1 MISGGNSSQL
11 RDIRLWKELVQ
22 GNDQALGQ
30 LMHCYFK
37 ALLNYGFKFVKDDAL
52 VKDCIQEIFIDLWN
66 SRERVAEPAHVKAY
80 LLVSLR
86 RKITRNRRPVHLAD
100 APFNAIDD
108 DYAFSIE
115 FSPEWWMIREETLAR
130 KAQKISEMLDALPA
144 RQREVIYLKYY
155 QELSREEISAMLNI
169 TPQTVSNLL
178 QMAYGQLRKRF
189 SPSAI
194 STLLALLFV

>member
-11 RDIRLWKELVQ
+11 RDVRLWKELVQ

-37 ALLNYGFKFVKDDAL
+37 ALLHYGFKFVKDDAL
-52 VKDCIQEIFIDLWN
+52 VKDCIQEVFIDLWN

-86 RKITRNRRPVHLAD
+86 RKITRSRRSVHIAD
-100 APFNAIDD
+100 GQFNAIDD
-108 DYAFSIE
+108 DYVFSIE
-115 FSPEWWMIREETLAR
+115 FSPEWRMIREETLAR

-194 STLLALLFV
+194 SSLLALLFI

>member
-1 MISGGNSSQL
+1 MTSGGNSPQS

-30 LMHCYFK
+30 LMHFHFK
-37 ALLNYGFKFVKDDAL
+37 ALLNYGFKFLKDDAF
-52 VKDCIQEIFIDLWN
+52 VKDCIQEVFIDLWH

-86 RKITRNRRPVHLAD
+86 RKITRNRRSMRPTEGLLA
-100 APFNAIDD
+100 PLSD

-115 FSPEWWMIREETLAR
+115 FSPEWWLIQEETLTR
-130 KAQKISEMLDALPA
+130 KAQMISEMLDALPA

-194 STLLALLFV
+194 SSLFVLLFS

>member
-1 MISGGNSSQL
+1 MTSGGNSFQS
-11 RDIRLWKELVQ
+11 RDIRLWKELVE

-30 LMHCYFK
+30 LMHLHFK
-37 ALLNYGFKFVKDDAL
+37 ALLNYGFKFVKDEAF
-52 VKDCIQEIFIDLWN
+52 VKDCIQEVFIDLWH
-66 SRERVAEPAHVKAY
+66 SRERVAGPAHVKAY

-86 RKITRNRRPVHLAD
+86 RKIVRNRRSMRLAD
-100 APFNAIDD
+100 DPLSD

-115 FSPEWWMIREETLAR
+115 FSPEWWVIRDETLAR
-130 KAQKISEMLDALPA
+130 KAQMVSEMLDALPV

-189 SPSAI
+189 SASAI
-194 STLLALLFV
+194 SAILTLLFV

>member
-1 MISGGNSSQL
+1 MTSGGNSFQS

-22 GNDQALGQ
+22 SSDQALGQ
-30 LMHCYFK
+30 LMHLHFK
-37 ALLNYGFKFVKDDAL
+37 ALLNYGFKFVKDEAF
-52 VKDCIQEIFIDLWN
+52 VKDCIQEVFIDLWH
-66 SRERVAEPAHVKAY
+66 SRDRVAEPSHVKAY

-86 RKITRNRRPVHLAD
+86 RKIIRNRRSMRMAEDSLTPLS
-100 APFNAIDD
+100 D

-115 FSPEWWMIREETLAR
+115 FSPEWWMIRDEILAR
-130 KAQKISEMLDALPA
+130 KTQMVSEMLDALPV

-194 STLLALLFV
+194 SALLVILFA

>member
-1 MISGGNSSQL
+1 MTSGGNLSQS
-11 RDIRLWKELVQ
+11 RDTRLWKELVK

-30 LMHCYFK
+30 LMHFHFK
-37 ALLNYGFKFVKDDAL
+37 ALLNYGFKFVKDEAF
-52 VKDCIQEIFIDLWN
+52 VKDCIQEVFIDLWH
-66 SRERVAEPAHVKAY
+66 SRERVVEPGHVKAY
-80 LLVSLR
+80 LLVSVR
-86 RKITRNRRPVHLAD
+86 RKIARNRRSMRMAD
-100 APFNAIDD
+100 DSLTPLSEE
-108 DYAFSIE
+108 YAFSIE
-115 FSPEWWMIREETLAR
+115 FSPEWWMIKDETVAR
-130 KAQKISEMLDALPA
+130 KTQVVSEMLDALPV

-194 STLLALLFV
+194 SALLVLLFS

>member
-1 MISGGNSSQL
+1 MTSGGNSSQS
-11 RDIRLWKELVQ
+11 RDLRLWKELVE
-22 GNDQALGQ
+22 GNDHALGQ
-30 LMHCYFK
+30 LMHCHFK
-37 ALLNYGFKFVKDDAL
+37 ALLNYGFKFVKDEAF
-52 VKDCIQEIFIDLWN
+52 VKDCIQEVFIDLWH
-66 SRERVAEPAHVKAY
+66 SRERVTEPTHVKAY
-80 LLVSLR
+80 LLVSIR
-86 RKITRNRRPVHLAD
+86 RKIARNRRTMRLPGDPLH
-100 APFNAIDD
+100 D

-115 FSPEWWMIREETLAR
+115 FSSEWWMIRDETLAR
-130 KAQKISEMLDALPA
+130 KAQVVSEMLAALPV

-194 STLLALLFV
+194 SALLVLLFA

>member
-1 MISGGNSSQL
+1 MTSGGKSFQN

-52 VKDCIQEIFIDLWN
+52 VKDCIQEVFIDLWN
-66 SRERVAEPAHVKAY
+66 SRERVAEPTHVKAY

-86 RKITRNRRPVHLAD
+86 RKIIRNRRTVHPWDDQAHT
-100 APFNAIDD
+100 ISD

-115 FSPEWWMIREETLAR
+115 FSPEWCMIREETLAH

-155 QELSREEISAMLNI
+155 QELSREEISTMLNI

-189 SPSAI
+189 SPTAI
-194 STLLALLFV
+194 STLFSILFV

>member
-1 MISGGNSSQL
+1 MMSGGNPLQS
-11 RDIRLWKELVQ
+11 RDIGLWQELVQ

-30 LMHCYFK
+30 LMHIYFK
-37 ALLNYGFKFVKDDAL
+37 ALLNYGFKFVKDEAF
-52 VKDCIQEIFIDLWN
+52 VKDCIQDVFIDLWHT
-66 SRERVAEPAHVKAY
+66 RERVAVPAHVKAY
-80 LLVSLR
+80 LLVALR
-86 RKITRNRRPVHLAD
+86 RKIIRNRRSMRLGAD
-100 APFNAIDD
+100 SLSD

-115 FSPEWWMIREETLAR
+115 FSPEWWTIRDETLAH
-130 KAQKISEMLDALPA
+130 KTQVVSEMLDALPA

-155 QELSREEISAMLNI
+155 QELSRDEISSMLNI

-194 STLLALLFV
+194 SALLVLLFS

>member
-1 MISGGNSSQL
+1 MTSGENSSQS
-11 RDIRLWKELVQ
+11 RDTRLWQELVE

-30 LMHCYFK
+30 LMHFHFK
-37 ALLNYGFKFVKDDAL
+37 ALLNYGFKFVKDEAF
-52 VKDCIQEIFIDLWN
+52 VKDCIQEVFIDLWR
-66 SRERVAEPAHVKAY
+66 SRGRVAQPTHVRAY

-86 RKITRNRRPVHLAD
+86 RKIARSRRTMRLG
-100 APFNAIDD
+100 DD
-108 DYAFSIE
+108 SLHDEYAFSIE
-115 FSPEWWMIREETLAR
+115 FSPEWWMIKDETLTR
-130 KAQKISEMLDALPA
+130 KAQVVSEMLAALPV

-194 STLLALLFV
+194 SAFFVLLFV

>member
-1 MISGGNSSQL
+1 
-11 RDIRLWKELVQ
+11 
-22 GNDQALGQ
+22 
-30 LMHCYFK
+30 MHFYFK
-37 ALLNYGFKFVKDDAL
+37 ALLNYGFKFVKDDAF
-52 VKDCIQEIFIDLWN
+52 VKDCIQEVFIDLWN
-66 SRERVAEPAHVKAY
+66 SRQRVAEPVHVKAY

-86 RKITRNRRPVHLAD
+86 RKIIRNRRSIRLAD
-100 APFNAIDD
+100 DLAIAIGD

-115 FSPEWWMIREETLAR
+115 FSPEWWMIQEETLAR
-130 KAQKISEMLDALPA
+130 KAQLVSEMLDALPV

-155 QELSREEISAMLNI
+155 QELSREEISAMLSI

-178 QMAYGQLRKRF
+178 QMAYGQLRKRL

>member
-1 MISGGNSSQL
+1 MTSGGNSSQS

-22 GNDQALGQ
+22 NNDQALGQ
-30 LMHCYFK
+30 LMHFHFK
-37 ALLNYGFKFVKDDAL
+37 GLLNYGFKFVKDEAF
-52 VKDCIQEIFIDLWN
+52 VKDCIQEVFIDLWH

-86 RKITRNRRPVHLAD
+86 RKIARNRRSLRLAD
-100 APFNAIDD
+100 DSLAPLSEE
-108 DYAFSIE
+108 YAFSIE
-115 FSPEWWMIREETLAR
+115 FSPEWWMIKEETLVR
-130 KAQKISEMLDALPA
+130 KTQMIAEMLDALPV

-194 STLLALLFV
+194 SALLALLFV

>member
-1 MISGGNSSQL
+1 MTSGGNSSQSG
-11 RDIRLWKELVQ
+11 DIRLWKELVE

-30 LMHCYFK
+30 LMHLHFK
-37 ALLNYGFKFVKDDAL
+37 GLLNYGFKFIKDEAF
-52 VKDCIQEIFIDLWN
+52 VKDCIQDVFIDLWHA
-66 SRERVAEPAHVKAY
+66 RTRVAEPAHVKAY

-86 RKITRNRRPVHLAD
+86 RKIARNRRSLRLTGD
-100 APFNAIDD
+100 SLTD

-115 FSPEWWMIREETLAR
+115 FSPEWWMIKEETLAR
-130 KAQKISEMLDALPA
+130 KTQMISEMLDALPV

-155 QELSREEISAMLNI
+155 QELSREEISTMLDI

-178 QMAYGQLRKRF
+178 QMAYSQLRKRF

-194 STLLALLFV
+194 SALLAVLFI